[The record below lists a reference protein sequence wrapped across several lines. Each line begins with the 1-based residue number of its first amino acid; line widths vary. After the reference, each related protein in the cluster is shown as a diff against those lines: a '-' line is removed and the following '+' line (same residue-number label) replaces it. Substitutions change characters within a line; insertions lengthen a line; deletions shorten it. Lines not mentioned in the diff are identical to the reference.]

1 LIYLIWLIDILN
13 LRGHLIDRFTLRHFQ
28 LIIDNLLLNININI
42 LKDVDIVATND
53 NITIKFL
60 ELVEFN
66 VESFRLNVI
75 KYITVVMSK

>member
-1 LIYLIWLIDILN
+1 M
-13 LRGHLIDRFTLRHFQ
+13 
-28 LIIDNLLLNININI
+28 IIDNLLILILNININI
-42 LKDVDIVATND
+42 LKDVDIVASND

-66 VESFRLNVI
+66 AESFRLNVI